1 MALILSTVRNAE
13 DLESIVGVQK
23 LGSHTHSQTTV
34 PVVKSARSI

>member
-23 LGSHTHSQTTV
+23 LGSHTVFSGV
-34 PVVKSARSI
+34 